1 MDDKFNKKK
10 ESIDEILSDLNG
22 LLNKMPSILDGIK
35 MPEMQPPDYSK
46 PAQAPEPQTPQP
58 EAAKELP
65 AEPVTPEP
73 TPAPAETVT
82 PEPTPAP
89 APAEPFDA
97 EKTVVLES
105 FAGLPE
111 GSQVPGEI
119 SYSQEPEPAQPA
131 EADSVAAAPEPEK
144 LAVQSLGD
152 FMFGEEAEKPAA
164 AEPAKLS
171 GAPLEPPAE
180 EPARNT
186 ADGPSLSISEFT
198 PPPSEAVPAPEAAP
212 AEFPEAYPTEFPEA
226 GLPVT
231 PEPAPDQMIFNPGG
245 EAARPE
251 EQPQPEFNPA
261 ETGPE
266 EKAEIPAFE
275 TSRDFGIPDIDA
287 LMQMSDAE
295 KPAPEQP
302 ARSLPEAGMLPESV
316 QALEAEK
323 DGLSLSDPDAG
334 STETFEAPAQAGEEP
349 QPAAAPSEGEAAEA
363 GEPEAEAVEVPQVEA
378 APAAMA
384 PADFIIEPEAKPE
397 TSFEAFT
404 IEPSSPEPAPA
415 PEGGEISPEPA
426 PAVQS
431 DQDAGETLRL
441 DPAPESL
448 GEAAPEPQSP
458 EPQGLQFEPFA
469 EPAVEPKLEAAPEAQ
484 FGAPAEPEAEPKL
497 EVGQGIQFG
506 SVPEPASGSGIE
518 LAPGIELGVGSPAQ
532 TPNPDETLP
541 GIQPSGAPSG
551 EEALAVAPRAESS
564 GEEEKTVIFQ
574 ASPETTTRAQAK
586 DLPSLS
592 AKQAPEGIPPERLRS
607 LVFLYSPGDEALCA
621 TVLAELDAICL
632 KSATKP
638 MFIKRAY
645 VKDCDVDSNA
655 NFIHQ
660 SVADS
665 GAAGLVCVGAVPQEK
680 VYEMEN
686 AFASSGGFF
695 RYFDSSTFT
704 HSSALD
710 LVADLILR

>member
-1 MDDKFNKKK
+1 MDNKFDKKK

-35 MPEMQPPDYSK
+35 MPEMQPQDYAK
-46 PAQAPEPQTPQP
+46 PAQAPEPQTPKP
-58 EAAKELP
+58 EAVKEVTS
-65 AEPVTPEP
+65 EPVTPEIKP
-73 TPAPAETVT
+73 V
-82 PEPTPAP
+82 
-89 APAEPFDA
+89 PAEPFDA
-97 EKTVVLES
+97 DKTVVLES

-111 GSQVPGEI
+111 GSLVPGEI
-119 SYSQEPEPAQPA
+119 SFSQEPEPASPEEPASAQPEPALPA
-131 EADSVAAAPEPEK
+131 EGDSGAAQEPEK

-180 EPARNT
+180 EPVRNV

-198 PPPSEAVPAPEAAP
+198 PPPSEAAPEASP
-212 AEFPEAYPTEFPEA
+212 AEFPEAYPTEFHEA
-226 GLPVT
+226 GLPVM
-231 PEPAPDQMIFNPGG
+231 PEPAPDQMVFNPGG
-245 EAARPE
+245 EAVRSE
-251 EQPQPEFNPA
+251 EQPQAGISPE
-261 ETGPE
+261 ETGTE
-266 EKAEIPAFE
+266 NKAEASAFE

-287 LMQMSDAE
+287 LMQMSDGE
-295 KPAPEQP
+295 KPAAEQP
-302 ARSLPEAGMLPESV
+302 AQPLPEAGMLPESV

-323 DGLSLSDPDAG
+323 DGLSLPAFDGG
-334 STETFEAPAQAGEEP
+334 SPESFEPAPAQAGEEQP
-349 QPAAAPSEGEAAEA
+349 QPAAAAEGETAEA
-363 GEPEAEAVEVPQVEA
+363 GEPRAEEVAVPQAEA
-378 APAAMA
+378 APAAME
-384 PADFIIEPEAKPE
+384 PGDFIIEPESKSE
-397 TSFEAFT
+397 TPFEAFT
-404 IEPSSPEPAPA
+404 IEPASTDPAPA
-415 PEGGEISPEPA
+415 QEGGDVSHEPV
-426 PAVQS
+426 PALQA

-441 DPAPESL
+441 DPAPEPL
-448 GEAAPEPQSP
+448 GDPAPEQQPS

-469 EPAVEPKLEAAPEAQ
+469 EPAAEPKLEAGPEAQ
-484 FGAPAEPEAEPKL
+484 SGSSAEPEPEPKL

-506 SVPEPASGSGIE
+506 SVPEPAPGSGIE
-518 LAPGIELGVGSPAQ
+518 LAPGIELSVGGPAQ
-532 TPNPDETLP
+532 THNPDETLP
-541 GIQPSGAPSG
+541 GVQPSGTPSG
-551 EEALAVAPRAESS
+551 DETLVVAPRAEAS

-592 AKQAPEGIPPERLRS
+592 VKQAPEGIPPERLRS

-680 VYEMEN
+680 VYEIEN

-695 RYFDSSTFT
+695 RFYDSSTFT

>member
-1 MDDKFNKKK
+1 MDNKFDKKK

-35 MPEMQPPDYSK
+35 MPEMQPPDHSK
-46 PAQAPEPQTPQP
+46 PAQAPEPQTPKP
-58 EAAKELP
+58 EAAKEVP
-65 AEPVTPEP
+65 SEPVIQE
-73 TPAPAETVT
+73 
-82 PEPTPAP
+82 PAP

-105 FAGLPE
+105 FSGLPE

-119 SYSQEPEPAQPA
+119 SYSQETEPAQPA
-131 EADSVAAAPEPEK
+131 EGDSAAAAPEPEK

-164 AEPAKLS
+164 VEPAKLS

-180 EPARNT
+180 EPVRNV
-186 ADGPSLSISEFT
+186 ADGPSLLISEFT
-198 PPPSEAVPAPEAAP
+198 PPSSEAATA
-212 AEFPEAYPTEFPEA
+212 PEAYPAEFPEA
-226 GLPVT
+226 GLPVM
-231 PEPAPDQMIFNPGG
+231 PEPS
-245 EAARPE
+245 
-251 EQPQPEFNPA
+251 
-261 ETGPE
+261 
-266 EKAEIPAFE
+266 AFE

-287 LMQMSDAE
+287 LMQISDAE

-302 ARSLPEAGMLPESV
+302 AQPLPEAGMLPESV

-323 DGLSLSDPDAG
+323 DGLSLSGFDGG
-334 STETFEAPAQAGEEP
+334 SPEAFGAAPAQAGEEP
-349 QPAAAPSEGEAAEA
+349 QPAAAPSEGETAEA
-363 GEPEAEAVEVPQVEA
+363 GKPKAEAVEVPQADGVQ
-378 APAAMA
+378 AAME
-384 PADFIIEPEAKPE
+384 PGDFIIEPEQKPE

-404 IEPSSPEPAPA
+404 IEPSSHEPAPA
-415 PEGGEISPEPA
+415 PEGGELSPEPA
-426 PAVQS
+426 PAVQP

-448 GEAAPEPQSP
+448 GEAAPEPQPS

-469 EPAVEPKLEAAPEAQ
+469 EPKLEAAPEAQ

-506 SVPEPASGSGIE
+506 SAPEPASGSGIE

-532 TPNPDETLP
+532 IPNPDETLP
-541 GIQPSGAPSG
+541 GIQPAGTPSG
-551 EEALAVAPRAESS
+551 DETLVVAPRPEAS
-564 GEEEKTVIFQ
+564 GEEEKTIIFQ

-586 DLPSLS
+586 DLASLS
-592 AKQAPEGIPPERLRS
+592 VKQSPEGIPPERVRS

-660 SVADS
+660 SVTDS

-680 VYEMEN
+680 VYEIEN

-695 RYFDSSTFT
+695 RYYDSSTFT

>member
-46 PAQAPEPQTPQP
+46 PAQAPEPQTPGP
-58 EAAKELP
+58 EAARETP

-73 TPAPAETVT
+73 APE
-82 PEPTPAP
+82 PAP
-89 APAEPFDA
+89 APAETFDA

-111 GSQVPGEI
+111 GSQAPGEI
-119 SYSQEPEPAQPA
+119 SCSQEPEPAKPV
-131 EADSVAAAPEPEK
+131 EVDSAAAAPEPEK

-152 FMFGEEAEKPAA
+152 FMFGDDAEKPAA
-164 AEPAKLS
+164 AESEKLT

-180 EPARNT
+180 EPAGN
-186 ADGPSLSISEFT
+186 AAGGPSLSISEFN
-198 PPPSEAVPAPEAAP
+198 PPPSEEAPAPEAA
-212 AEFPEAYPTEFPEA
+212 APELPEA

-231 PEPAPDQMIFNPGG
+231 PEPAPDQMVFNSGT
-245 EAARPE
+245 EAAGPE
-251 EQPQPEFNPA
+251 EQPQPALNPR

-266 EKAEIPAFE
+266 KNPEASAFE

-302 ARSLPEAGMLPESV
+302 AQPLPEAGMLPEAV
-316 QALEAEK
+316 QALEAGK
-323 DGLSLSDPDAG
+323 DAFVLSDLDAG
-334 STETFEAPAQAGEEP
+334 SLEASEPAPVSGGETT
-349 QPAAAPSEGEAAEA
+349 EA
-363 GEPEAEAVEVPQVEA
+363 GEPKPETAEVPQPEA
-378 APAAMA
+378 AAAME
-384 PADFIIEPEAKPE
+384 PGDFIIKPEAKPE

-404 IEPSSPEPAPA
+404 IEPSSSEAAPA

-426 PAVQS
+426 PADQQ

-448 GEAAPEPQSP
+448 GGAAPEPQP
-458 EPQGLQFEPFA
+458 TEPQGLQFETFA
-469 EPAVEPKLEAAPEAQ
+469 EPSVEPKLEAAPEAPA
-484 FGAPAEPEAEPKL
+484 GAPAEPEAEPKL

-506 SVPEPASGSGIE
+506 SVPEPAAGSGIE
-518 LAPGIELGVGSPAQ
+518 LAPGIELGVSPA
-532 TPNPDETLP
+532 PAANPDETLP
-541 GIQPSGAPSG
+541 GIQPSGMPSG
-551 EEALAVAPRAESS
+551 EETLVVAPQPESS

-586 DLPSLS
+586 DLATLS
-592 AKQAPEGIPPERLRS
+592 AKQAPEGIPPERVRS

-655 NFIHQ
+655 NFILQ
-660 SVADS
+660 SVTDS
-665 GAAGLVCVGAVPQEK
+665 GAAGLICVGAVPQEK
-680 VYEMEN
+680 VYEIEN
-686 AFASSGGFF
+686 AFSSTGGFF
-695 RYFDSSTFT
+695 RYYDSSAFT